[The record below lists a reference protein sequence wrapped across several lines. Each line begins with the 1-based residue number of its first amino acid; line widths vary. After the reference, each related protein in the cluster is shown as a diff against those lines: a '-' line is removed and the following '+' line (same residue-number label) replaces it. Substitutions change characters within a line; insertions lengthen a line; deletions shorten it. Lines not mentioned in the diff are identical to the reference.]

1 MDAQVEHGYYLAERE
16 HNVSQALQVL
26 QQALGMRPQH
36 CPTLVALAHLL
47 LRRNLSLF
55 DTDDDDA
62 QQVCADADTNTSSAG
77 HAGKAGD
84 RNQALGL
91 GRHSRHSS
99 PDTALPAT
107 PPVDA
112 VSSRTKRRRE
122 ESAVGGAGGLR
133 SGDGG
138 GEGGSAGAG
147 SKGTAGIVSGRN
159 QVSQDVMRAGEIAG
173 VVMRLE
179 PKVPASLCVHAAV
192 LEAKGEMGR
201 AKDVYNKAVA
211 LDPHRWETTLAFAHF
226 QTRAYPQNLVAS
238 ERVPSVCAIDCLWVC
253 VLLCVCV
260 CVRACMHACVCVCV
274 QK

>member
-55 DTDDDDA
+55 DTDDDDDA

-122 ESAVGGAGGLR
+122 ESA
-133 SGDGG
+133 S
-138 GEGGSAGAG
+138 AG
-147 SKGTAGIVSGRN
+147 SKGTGGMASGRN

-179 PKVPASLCVHAAV
+179 PKAPASLCVHAAV
-192 LEAKGEMGR
+192 LEAKGEMSR